1 MLIRKGDFAAAA
13 RQALQTHGPELF
25 GFLIGVLDDVN
36 LARTLYGDV
45 GQRAASEIEAF
56 RWRCTLR
63 LWLYGLGRRELR
75 DRRLRRRGVPAARP
89 RPGSDPAVTLS
100 RRRTELTGA
109 IAAIRHALTEE
120 EREIL
125 ILHVD
130 RRLDWDDLAVTSLG
144 EDASRADVSSEAKFL
159 RERMNAILERVER
172 VAVQHRIVRPR

>member
-1 MLIRKGDFAAAA
+1 
-13 RQALQTHGPELF
+13 
-25 GFLIGVLDDVN
+25 
-36 LARTLYGDV
+36 
-45 GQRAASEIEAF
+45 
-56 RWRCTLR
+56 
-63 LWLYGLGRRELR
+63 
-75 DRRLRRRGVPAARP
+75 
-89 RPGSDPAVTLS
+89 LS